1 MEIKDIR
8 NRIDV
13 IDDQIAKLYIERM
26 QYGKEIAEQKRIN
39 NLPITN
45 SARESE
51 IIARIA
57 KEMPDELKLYS
68 KRLFECIF
76 DTSKA
81 YQSEYLSTESPIKKK
96 IVEALKVMKSFPTF
110 ATVAVQGVAGAYTQI
125 AASRLFEIPS
135 INYFK
140 DWNGVFS
147 AVEKGLCQ
155 YGVLPIENSTAGS
168 VNKVYD
174 LMIEHNFYIVRSIKV
189 RVTHSLL
196 VPRGVKLEDV
206 KEIISHEQA
215 LNQCSK
221 FLQARGDK
229 VKITTYANTALAAK
243 YVAESG
249 RKDLACI
256 ASQECA
262 DVYGLVELESNI
274 QDNNNNYTRFIAISK
289 DLQLFDGSDKISVM
303 ASLPHETGSLNKL
316 LNRFSS
322 LGLNLTKLESRPV
335 GNSPF
340 EFVFYFDFEADTRR
354 TDVQNLL
361 AGMELESGHFTF
373 LGGYKEI

>member
-96 IVEALKVMKSFPTF
+96 IVEALKQMKPFPTF

-147 AVEKGLCQ
+147 AVEQGLCQ
-155 YGVLPIENSTAGS
+155 
-168 VNKVYD
+168 
-174 LMIEHNFYIVRSIKV
+174 
-189 RVTHSLL
+189 
-196 VPRGVKLEDV
+196 
-206 KEIISHEQA
+206 
-215 LNQCSK
+215 
-221 FLQARGDK
+221 
-229 VKITTYANTALAAK
+229 
-243 YVAESG
+243 
-249 RKDLACI
+249 
-256 ASQECA
+256 
-262 DVYGLVELESNI
+262 
-274 QDNNNNYTRFIAISK
+274 
-289 DLQLFDGSDKISVM
+289 
-303 ASLPHETGSLNKL
+303 
-316 LNRFSS
+316 
-322 LGLNLTKLESRPV
+322 
-335 GNSPF
+335 
-340 EFVFYFDFEADTRR
+340 
-354 TDVQNLL
+354 
-361 AGMELESGHFTF
+361 
-373 LGGYKEI
+373 